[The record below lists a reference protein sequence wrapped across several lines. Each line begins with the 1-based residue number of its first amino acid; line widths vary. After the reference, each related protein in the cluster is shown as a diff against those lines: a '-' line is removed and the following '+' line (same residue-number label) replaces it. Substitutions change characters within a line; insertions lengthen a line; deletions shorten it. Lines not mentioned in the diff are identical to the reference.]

1 MSGSRTAARSSDTP
15 VERLLFDGALSPSD
29 GALRP
34 DPARPGLGI
43 DLKARDAEE
52 FVA

>member
-1 MSGSRTAARSSDTP
+1 MSASRTASRSSDTP

-34 DPARPGLGI
+34 DPARPGLDI
-43 DLKARDAEE
+43 ELKARDAEK
-52 FVA
+52 FAA